1 MTLVSRDHY
10 ETAYTV
16 LCHFLLIVQRAPV
29 LFSQV
34 GHLASAAGGW
44 QPLRGAWLVPCSAR
58 PVLLQHQCC
67 LHPLPAACISGS
79 HPQPAVLAPTL

>member
-34 GHLASAAGGW
+34 GASSTLPVRLLA
-44 QPLRGAWLVPCSAR
+44 
-58 PVLLQHQCC
+58 
-67 LHPLPAACISGS
+67 GS
-79 HPQPAVLAPTL
+79 L